1 MTSHTG
7 GLYAFAKKRS
17 VPSLVGSLIIGGTFV
32 IAGELI
38 RRGSDYHG
46 HLVGAAASC
55 TLIAVGASRY
65 IATSKMMPAA
75 PLVALGLL
83 SSAYHMKKTYE
94 WA

>member
-1 MTSHTG
+1 M
-7 GLYAFAKKRS
+7 YAYVKKRS
-17 VPSLVGSLIIGGTFV
+17 LPSLVGSLVIGGTFIV
-32 IAGELI
+32 AGEFI

-46 HLVGAAASC
+46 HLIGAAASC
-55 TLIAVGASRY
+55 GLSAVGASRY

-75 PLVALGLL
+75 PMVALGLL

>member
-1 MTSHTG
+1 M
-7 GLYAFAKKRS
+7 YAYVKKRS
-17 VPSLVGSLIIGGTFV
+17 LPSLVGSLIIGGTFIV
-32 IAGELI
+32 AGELI

-46 HLVGAAASC
+46 HLIGAAASC
-55 TLIAVGASRY
+55 GLIAVGASRY
-65 IATSKMMPAA
+65 LATSKMMPAA